1 MGFHAGCRVKSQR
14 FGKFCKSSGKY
25 KPKTY
30 KLKLVL
36 HRKLTGGS
44 VVGDVVHPNKTPI
57 VFGSGGGA
65 GTVDSHKN
73 HTSVNDCFISG
84 VLETFEKST
93 LEIFVNGREIFE
105 KYLEHVYKE
114 TIECLSD
121 KKTIIIN
128 NIVYYSEVVAITQV
142 V

>member
-1 MGFHAGCRVKSQR
+1 MGFHAGCRVKNQR

-44 VVGDVVHPNKTPI
+44 VAGDVVHPKKTPI

-65 GTVDSHKN
+65 GTVHSHKN

-93 LEIFVNGREIFE
+93 LEIFVNGEIF
-105 KYLEHVYKE
+105 KKHLLEFVYKE
-114 TIECLSD
+114 IKECIGD
-121 KKTIIIN
+121 KNTLIIN
-128 NIVYYSEVVAITQV
+128 NIIYYTEVISIVQV
-142 V
+142 

>member
-25 KPKTY
+25 KQKTY
-30 KLKLVL
+30 KLKLA
-36 HRKLTGGS
+36 
-44 VVGDVVHPNKTPI
+44 GDVVHPKKTPI

-73 HTSVNDCFISG
+73 HTSVIDCFITG
-84 VLETFEKST
+84 VLETFERSI
-93 LEIFVNGREIFE
+93 LEIFVSGEIFK

-114 TIECLSD
+114 TIECLGD

>member
-36 HRKLTGGS
+36 HRKLIGGA
-44 VVGDVVHPNKTPI
+44 VAGDVVHQKNTKI
-57 VFGSGGGA
+57 GFGNGGDG

-73 HTSVNDCFISG
+73 HTSVVECE
-84 VLETFEKST
+84 VLGSSETFEKSEV
-93 LEIFVNGREIFE
+93 EIITSDKRIYETYARE
-105 KYLEHVYKE
+105 YRYTT
-114 TIECLSD
+114 TIQCLSN
-121 KKTIIIN
+121 KKKIIIN
-128 NIVYYSEVVAITQV
+128 MIEYYAELMSIVQV
-142 V
+142 

>member
-25 KPKTY
+25 KQKTY

-36 HRKLTGGS
+36 HRKLTGGA
-44 VVGDVVHPNKTPI
+44 VAGDVVHPNKTPI

-73 HTSVNDCFISG
+73 HTSVIDCFISG
-84 VLETFEKST
+84 VLETFERSI
-93 LEIFVNGREIFE
+93 LEIFVGGEIFK

-114 TIECLSD
+114 TTIECLGD

-128 NIVYYSEVVAITQV
+128 NILYYSEVFAITQV

>member
-44 VVGDVVHPNKTPI
+44 VAGDVVHSKKTPI
-57 VFGSGGGA
+57 IFGSGGGA

-73 HTSVNDCFISG
+73 HISVIECE
-84 VLETFEKST
+84 VLGSSETFEKSEV
-93 LEIFVNGREIFE
+93 EIITSDKRIYETYARE
-105 KYLEHVYKE
+105 YRYTT
-114 TIECLSD
+114 TIQCLSN
-121 KKTIIIN
+121 KKKIIIN
-128 NIVYYSEVVAITQV
+128 MIEYYTEVSSIVQV
-142 V
+142 